1 MKLKA
6 INLRSLLSKRIVS
19 NLSSTKLTLS
29 HVQGKPFANP
39 VEVSAG

>member
-1 MKLKA
+1 MKLKT
-6 INLRSLLSKRIVS
+6 INLRNLLPKRTIY

-29 HVQGKPFANP
+29 HVQGKSFANP